1 MFIMDL
7 QSKVEPHHFLH
18 IQDFSSLGFD
28 TMLKHSMS
36 KQKANFYYYI
46 KD

>member
-36 KQKANFYYYI
+36 KHKRKLIFI
-46 KD
+46 II